1 MHPAERPSRLR
12 PGLSLLE
19 SGQKLMKRSELQ
31 YERPEPIAAFAF
43 FKGLL
48 LLASAV
54 ILLRLLHQDPAAAAS
69 RWLGLLHVNP
79 RGPLVNTLLL
89 QLRGIDD
96 GRMLQIA
103 AASFLYAALLLTE
116 GAGLFLRK
124 RWAQYLT
131 LGATVALVPFEFHG
145 FLEHS
150 RSTQFAMIAA
160 NLAVL
165 GYLVLWARKNPHFA
179 SAFSRSGGAE
189 ASS

>member
-1 MHPAERPSRLR
+1 
-12 PGLSLLE
+12 
-19 SGQKLMKRSELQ
+19 MKRSEPQ

-150 RSTQFAMIAA
+150 RATQFALVAA

-165 GYLVLWARKNPHFA
+165 GYMVLWARKNPHFA